1 MLDACVKEFEHAD
14 VAIMAAAP
22 SDYRLEKPFDNK
34 VKGDTLT
41 LHLVKNPDIAK
52 TLGESKGARKLV
64 IFSAETENLIPN
76 AKGKLEKKHADL
88 VVANDVTM
96 SGAGFNVD
104 TNIATII
111 DKDGNK
117 FESGKV
123 TKRAL
128 ADMILDKV
136 LEL

>member
-1 MLDACVKEFEHAD
+1 M
-14 VAIMAAAP
+14 
-22 SDYRLEKPFDNK
+22 
-34 VKGDTLT
+34 
-41 LHLVKNPDIAK
+41 
-52 TLGESKGARKLV
+52 
-64 IFSAETENLIPN
+64 
-76 AKGKLEKKHADL
+76 
-88 VVANDVTM
+88 VANDVTM